1 MRNNELIEKILRN
14 TIETQEA
21 HLKLKDKEIERLA
34 KLVEFWMCVEE
45 DKKDTDVERLTSHV
59 QNMYEKVEVL
69 WRERR
74 LERHKR

>member
-45 DKKDTDVERLTSHV
+45 DKKEQKDTDVERLTSHV

-69 WRERR
+69 W
-74 LERHKR
+74 LERYDS

>member
-1 MRNNELIEKILRN
+1 MRNNELVEKILRN

-69 WRERR
+69 W
-74 LERHKR
+74 LERYDS

>member
-1 MRNNELIEKILRN
+1 MRNNELVEKILRN